1 MSNKEKI
8 KGNLVFRKNLKREN
22 RIYIKNLFVFRILK
36 NTNMIKFFNKEEII
50 TKSKKCFYENLNSI
64 HQVNMENLSLV
75 KHLVKKG

>member
-1 MSNKEKI
+1 M
-8 KGNLVFRKNLKREN
+8 FRKNLKREN

-36 NTNMIKFFNKEEII
+36 NTNMIKFFNKKEII

-64 HQVNMENLSLV
+64 LQVNMENLSLV